1 MEDDLPVDGWNPQ
14 EKFTIAEAI
23 TNSTKGPAYMMRME
37 DKLGTLEAGKLA
49 DINVFN
55 KNIFE
60 NEEDIPSVKTV
71 MTLFDGE
78 VVFDEL

>member
-1 MEDDLPVDGWNPQ
+1 
-14 EKFTIAEAI
+14 
-23 TNSTKGPAYMMRME
+23 MMRME